1 MLRLSIIFL
10 VFVINTTITHYF
22 TVKGT
27 WENLLFES
35 MSLSMI
41 LVFLF
46 YYVSFVI
53 EEKEEKNRRIKRKIL
68 YISRTTSGR
77 IIVHLFLYD

>member
-1 MLRLSIIFL
+1 MLRLCIIFL

-46 YYVSFVI
+46 YYVGFVI
-53 EEKEEKNRRIKRKIL
+53 EEKKRKQIEEL
-68 YISRTTSGR
+68 QEK
-77 IIVHLFLYD
+77 LFTFQKQVDE

>member
-22 TVKGT
+22 TVEGT

-53 EEKEEKNRRIKRKIL
+53 EEKKRKKIEEL
-68 YISRTTSGR
+68 KERFYTFQEQ
-77 IIVHLFLYD
+77 VDQKQVDE

>member
-53 EEKEEKNRRIKRKIL
+53 EEKKRKKIEEL
-68 YISRTTSGR
+68 KERFYTFQEQQ
-77 IIVHLFLYD
+77 VDE